1 MAITQIILLTMI
13 GYLIVIRRV
22 IGLDAR
28 GSYHQFIENHF
39 VETHCLNY
47 LNHFVKITLLS
58 ASMVLLLMAS
68 KPQGLPGPLD
78 WTEVVVKGWGRLS
91 LFRL

>member
-1 MAITQIILLTMI
+1 MAITQFILLTMI

-47 LNHFVKITLLS
+47 LIHFVKITLLS
-58 ASMVLLLMAS
+58 VSIVLSLWHQSPKAC
-68 KPQGLPGPLD
+68 GD
-78 WTEVVVKGWGRLS
+78 WTEGWLRV
-91 LFRL
+91 RVD